1 MPSRQIIKEGCLQT
15 KLIKYKGALMF
26 KKKKILYE
34 KENCWVVLCKHD
46 NKIPLLEW
54 YPSSLAVE
62 NHKPAQVADLLNVSY
77 ITQTVGEERAFI
89 IGFDDPQREP
99 LELVSL
105 SLDECIFWIEQ
116 IRETLSSLNCLSQT
130 FENMY
135 TIIPEDELSENS
147 GEENNIGKNIKEYTT
162 DIQPN
167 KNITFTLSCSSNPKK
182 EMGSTTSNN
191 DEKEEENS
199 DRRSLIEL
207 PSNNI
212 NTSNENNATDN
223 GDYEEFEEIDKSYN
237 PHPPL
242 ILTVPEIEAPQ
253 VKNSRPLNS
262 LSSYSSSSST
272 PNINNTSFNVLDKSF
287 SVNRLTNPTS
297 PDIINKKLQSYRL
310 GIRQKN
316 VSKLNVVKSTIPTLP
331 PRSCDE
337 NEFNERSLQKSPIK
351 NIIKELSYE
360 SINRPSPEPI
370 SYTSNLI
377 YDKLYKPFKQS
388 TASTTS
394 SDNETCSSLAD
405 SIASMTFNNLLPLK
419 TARYKTNLNE
429 VHSTDF
435 FDNLPVLLNV
445 PQSLKTPDT
454 IYDTLPI
461 DSADLLNEHRIRN
474 LSLCYTVIA
483 EHIVFVEISG
493 RVFVGGWT
501 IQMHPKL
508 IGLIHVG
515 DEIIECDNKIIK
527 DLDHFHNILCEH
539 DLSGNP
545 LSLRIRSIPFGKV
558 FFIKKLPKSTPEEL
572 LGLILKRKKNVIM
585 NDNKEV
591 YLKSENGLG
600 ENNINT
606 KSEMVYETLTKQDSS
621 SPVITELNDKPTNM
635 FATSDDH
642 LYRRIDKLPK
652 NSHFSIIIHPRDFS
666 RLIKANIKQS
676 LTFIRFIHDQ

>member
-1 MPSRQIIKEGCLQT
+1 MPTRQIIKEGCLQT

-46 NKIPLLEW
+46 DKIPLLEW

-77 ITQTVGEERAFI
+77 ITQTVGEDRAFI

-105 SLDECIFWIEQ
+105 SLDECNFWIEQ

-130 FENMY
+130 LENMY
-135 TIIPEDELSENS
+135 TIIPEDNSSQNGVEDNNKRSSSEYP
-147 GEENNIGKNIKEYTT
+147 NNFQSNNDNTS
-162 DIQPN
+162 
-167 KNITFTLSCSSNPKK
+167 TLSCSSNSKNEIMPFSK
-182 EMGSTTSNN
+182 ELG
-191 DEKEEENS
+191 KEEEK
-199 DRRSLIEL
+199 DRKILIESPL
-207 PSNNI
+207 SKNI
-212 NTSNENNATDN
+212 NSLSKNEVTNKN
-223 GDYEEFEEIDKSYN
+223 DYEEMKEINGSYSN
-237 PHPPL
+237 LQQPL
-242 ILTVPEIEAPQ
+242 ILVVPEVEAPHIT
-253 VKNSRPLNS
+253 NNRS
-262 LSSYSSSSST
+262 LTSMSSSSST
-272 PNINNTSFNVLDKSF
+272 PNINNSNLLDKS
-287 SVNRLTNPTS
+287 SPTNKITNSSS
-297 PDIINKKLQSYRL
+297 PEINNKKMHNNYRH
-310 GIRQKN
+310 GIRSKN
-316 VSKLNVVKSTIPTLP
+316 NKLNIPKSPIPNLP
-331 PRSCDE
+331 PRNFDD
-337 NEFNERSLQKSPIK
+337 NDFNDISSNNLLIK
-351 NIIKELSYE
+351 NMIKEE
-360 SINRPSPEPI
+360 NICKNFNPPSPEPI

-388 TASTTS
+388 APSTTS
-394 SDNETCSSLAD
+394 SDNDTCSSLAD
-405 SIASMTFNNLLPLK
+405 SIASMTLNNLLPLK
-419 TARYKTNLNE
+419 TGRYKTNLNE

-435 FDNLPVLLNV
+435 YDTLPVLLNV
-445 PQSLKTPDT
+445 PQSLTTSDT

-461 DSADLLNEHRIRN
+461 DSADLLNEHRVRN
-474 LSLCYTVIA
+474 LSLVYTVIA

-527 DLDHFHNILCEH
+527 DLEHFHNILCQH

-545 LSLRIRSIPFGKV
+545 ISLRIRSIPFGKV
-558 FFIKKLPKSTPEEL
+558 FFIKKIPKTSPEEL
-572 LGLILKRKKNVIM
+572 LGLILKRKKNVIV
-585 NDNKEV
+585 NDNREIF
-591 YLKSENGLG
+591 LKSENCTN
-600 ENNINT
+600 ENNINS
-606 KSEMVYETLTKQDSS
+606 KNEMIYETLTTQDST